1 MVIAVR
7 TPEKTMA
14 RTVTLPGD
22 RERIRTYTTT
32 GALQLARLAV
42 TGEWWH
48 GEPRAGRWI

>member
-7 TPEKTMA
+7 TPDKTMA
-14 RTVTLPGD
+14 RTVSLPGD

-32 GALQLARLAV
+32 GALHLARLAM

-48 GEPRAGRWI
+48 GKPRAGRWI